1 MSFFNKIYKSTWANF
16 SKYIIHRKKGLIEMR
31 KLVYDRDILNR
42 NIRKV
47 KKELTAWDNNLISN

>member
-1 MSFFNKIYKSTWANF
+1 MNE
-16 SKYIIHRKKGLIEMR
+16 KYIIHRKKGLIELR